1 MDLVWEGSVQD
12 AVSLPRSMKIFA
24 EDMEFRL
31 LLLYNTFDWQNISD
45 GFRNNR
51 GCAPLPGGSLGGG
64 RLKKLR
70 DYGNRLYTRFFA
82 VDGKPLELIIFNLLS
97 VGAMLTGVLS
107 LAVSA
112 FMFESMWMQML
123 LTFFSEGIMLI
134 LFYIA
139 NFRDKL
145 QTATLITCILVAA
158 FLFPGMFITG
168 GGMYSGMSHWF
179 SLGIL
184 FTFLLNRGLRLKI
197 LLAFEFV
204 IYSLL
209 FWVSYRYPQIIIKPT
224 TEPAFFVDVWQSMML
239 VSCCIGAVV
248 KFQMNLYEKELAKQE
263 EQRLR
268 VEVLKLEAEKSN
280 IAKSEFL
287 ANMSHEIRTPMNAI
301 VGMSRIA
308 LRGQEISPSVRE
320 NLEDIQSASNTL
332 LAIIN
337 DILDFSKIEA
347 GKMEIVP
354 ANYHLSSL
362 LHDVIT
368 IIDFRLQEK
377 QVAFRQEI
385 DASIPNQLY
394 GDEVRLKQVLINIL
408 GNAVKF
414 TEEGFIK
421 LSVNWQ
427 KSGDMALLTIKVTD
441 TGQGIRQENLANIFG
456 RFDRLEMG
464 QNRTL
469 EGTGLGLSI
478 SQELLRLMGG
488 SISVESIYGVGSCF
502 TIVLPQ
508 RIVDE
513 QGLFGEAQAKR
524 KTEDAGQS
532 PERNSVAFPGAAVL
546 VVDDNRMNLKVV
558 EGLLIPYQLELDCV
572 TSGRECLKR
581 LSKRRYDLIFLDHM
595 MPEMDGVETL
605 WRMREDPDFKT
616 PVIALTANAM
626 HGVRQTYLGWGFTDY
641 LSKPI
646 QMSELEKLLKQ
657 HLQKFQKVEG
667 GRQAQAPAFES
678 QGREE
683 SPAGPGAPRM
693 GEPYRVKGDMGL
705 DTEYGLE
712 YALGKVSFY
721 VETLEL
727 YLEET
732 ADSERRM
739 GEYLDGEDM
748 ENYAVLVHGV
758 KGISRTVGAMELGDF
773 AQDMEYHSKAGD
785 LEYIRQR
792 HGELMECLEAV
803 REKARKYIAENKQ

>member
-1 MDLVWEGSVQD
+1 M
-12 AVSLPRSMKIFA
+12 
-24 EDMEFRL
+24 
-31 LLLYNTFDWQNISD
+31 
-45 GFRNNR
+45 
-51 GCAPLPGGSLGGG
+51 
-64 RLKKLR
+64 KKLR
-70 DYGNRLYTRFFA
+70 NYGNRLYTKFFA
-82 VDGKPLELIIFNLLS
+82 VDGKPLELIIFNLFS
-97 VGAMLTGVLS
+97 VGAMLTGGLS

-112 FMFESMWMQML
+112 FMFASMWLQML
-123 LTFFSEGIMLI
+123 LTFFSEGILLV

-139 NFRDKL
+139 NFRDRL
-145 QTATLITCILVAA
+145 QTATLITCILGALL
-158 FLFPGMFITG
+158 LFPGMFLTG

-197 LLAFEFV
+197 LLACEFV
-204 IYSLL
+204 IYSFL
-209 FWVSYRYPQIIIKPT
+209 FWISFHYPQIIIKPT

-263 EQRLR
+263 EQRIR
-268 VEVLKLEAEKSN
+268 EEALKLEAEKSN

-308 LRGQEISPSVRE
+308 LRESDIAPSVRE

-354 ANYHLSSL
+354 ANYQLSSL

-377 QVAFRQEI
+377 QVKFQQEI

-414 TEEGFIK
+414 TEEGFIR
-421 LSVNWQ
+421 LSVSWQ
-427 KSGDMALLTIKVTD
+427 RSEDMALLTIKVSD
-441 TGQGIRQENLANIFG
+441 TGQGIRQENLANIFR
-456 RFDRLEMG
+456 RFDRMEMA

-478 SQELLRLMGG
+478 SRELLRLMGG
-488 SISVESIYGVGSCF
+488 SISVESVYGVGSCF
-502 TIVLPQ
+502 TIVIPQ
-508 RIVDE
+508 RIVNE

-524 KTEDAGQS
+524 RTNDARQS
-532 PERNSVAFPGAAVL
+532 HERNSVAFPGASVL

-558 EGLLIPYQLELDCV
+558 EGLLIPYKLELDCV
-572 TSGRECLKR
+572 SSGRECLQR
-581 LSKRRYDLIFLDHM
+581 VSEHRYDLIFLDHM

-605 WRMREDPDFKT
+605 QRMREGSDFTT

-626 HGVRQTYLGWGFTDY
+626 HGVRQTYLEWGFTDY

-646 QMSELEKLLKQ
+646 QMSQLEKLLKQ
-657 HLQKFQKVEG
+657 YLQSFQKVEDSP
-667 GRQAQAPAFES
+667 QAQTPASGDRIREEAPADS
-678 QGREE
+678 
-683 SPAGPGAPRM
+683 GAPREEAPVDPGVPRM
-693 GEPYRVKGDMGL
+693 EELYRDKGSMGL
-705 DTEYGLE
+705 DTECGLE
-712 YALGKVSFY
+712 YAMGEVPFY
-721 VETLEL
+721 VETLKF

-732 ADSERRM
+732 ADTGRRM
-739 GEYLDGEDM
+739 GEYLDKEDM
-748 ENYAVLVHGV
+748 KNYAVLVHGV
-758 KGISRTVGAMELGDF
+758 KGISRTVGALELGDF
-773 AQDMEYHSKAGD
+773 AQTMEYRSKAGD

-792 HGELMECLEAV
+792 NGELVERLEAV
-803 REKARKYIAENKQ
+803 RDEARKYIAENNC